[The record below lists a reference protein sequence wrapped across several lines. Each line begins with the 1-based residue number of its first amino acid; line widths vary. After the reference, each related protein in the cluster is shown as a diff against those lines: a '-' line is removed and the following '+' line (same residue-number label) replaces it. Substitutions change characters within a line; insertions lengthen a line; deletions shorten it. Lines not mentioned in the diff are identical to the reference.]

1 MKEFLYFNSM
11 SLKFKKKNTTSIP
24 IIPDEHMQKLMA
36 TWPDNEKSF
45 NQN

>member
-1 MKEFLYFNSM
+1 MHGPMYI
-11 SLKFKKKNTTSIP
+11 KFKMSPIP
-24 IIPDEHMQKLMA
+24 IIPEEYMQKLMA

>member
-1 MKEFLYFNSM
+1 M
-11 SLKFKKKNTTSIP
+11 SSIP
-24 IIPDEHMQKLMA
+24 INPEEYTQKLMA